1 MIHRFGFFFLFYGLY
16 TDEAI
21 ERKSSVPMLPVL
33 VINLPDAEAR
43 MKAFMQRM
51 SYTLLSMVTVERVDA
66 IDGRHGRLRL
76 EDVDV
81 TPRIRYGIQNRLDI
95 ADKES
100 LPCME
105 AVANFLSHRA
115 CWKRI
120 VDSKWPAAI
129 VMEDDAC
136 PDPQMEEWLEQNIA
150 WLTTNAAEWDFV
162 MLGFEIFPF
171 GSASK
176 CMKAATLGGAT
187 VYRPLQWAH
196 KHIFGSHC
204 YLVSQN
210 GADALLK
217 HGKPMELHADMFLL
231 MCSSIGLV
239 NGFFADYRSMCW
251 QCNLEH
257 NHRGWFDVDTIP
269 HLDWTKVNVKMLI
282 PNMSIRCACIVLLT
296 AISAGYILNRGGS
309 NAISA
314 RTRNVGPLKYTLHQP
329 CGALYHFHATAAE
342 IEKASC
348 QGSVLVETGQILL
361 LWKPALLPKNN
372 CVSISTG
379 MQRAFSSAEIR
390 VAQQSECET
399 HLRNGSI
406 TGGMGMFHHGL
417 DCSAG
422 NRAACIPK

>member
-33 VINLPDAEAR
+33 VINLPDAQAR

-296 AISAGYILNRGGS
+296 AISAGYILNRGGVQCNFS
-309 NAISA
+309 ENKERGSIEIYPASALWCFISFSCNGSGNRKSIMPRVCA
-314 RTRNVGPLKYTLHQP
+314 RRNR
-329 CGALYHFHATAAE
+329 ANFAF
-342 IEKASC
+342 
-348 QGSVLVETGQILL
+348 VETC
-361 LWKPALLPKNN
+361 PASEEQLCEHLHWYATCIFFHGNV
-372 CVSISTG
+372 CCT
-379 MQRAFSSAEIR
+379 AIR
-390 VAQQSECET
+390 VRDTPAE
-399 HLRNGSI
+399 RINYRR
-406 TGGMGMFHHGL
+406 HGNVPSL
-417 DCSAG
+417 A
-422 NRAACIPK
+422 